1 MTPTVSGSLSS
12 SPFAINWTSSI
23 FLHSLQSRT
32 TATAVHRQRRNSCA
46 PDPPCRRLKLP
57 RSLVFPHRTTKL
69 AHNVAD
75 HRHAAVA
82 RFVTVHSLSS
92 LRRCSSSSSCQD
104 SPLELALPQLV
115 SRHSLPPRR
124 QHTALLALSSR
135 RNPPSSSYPCWC
147 TTLSWSL
154 SLCVVPIVKC
164 SKLSQCS
171 PNARQIKV
179 EYKIYFCFIPLRRT
193 LEF

>member
-12 SPFAINWTSSI
+12 SPFSINWTSSI

-82 RFVTVHSLSS
+82 RLVTVHSLPS
-92 LRRCSSSSSCQD
+92 L
-104 SPLELALPQLV
+104 LV
-115 SRHSLPPRR
+115 VVVVPRFSVGAR
-124 QHTALLALSSR
+124 PA
-135 RNPPSSSYPCWC
+135 PSSSHATVCHRDANILLYSCPRRAITRRRLRTHAGALRC
-147 TTLSWSL
+147 LGHYH
-154 SLCVVPIVKC
+154 CV
-164 SKLSQCS
+164 SS
-171 PNARQIKV
+171 PSSNARSSVIARPTHDK
-179 EYKIYFCFIPLRRT
+179 LR
-193 LEF
+193 